1 MGELLRTERLRKYY
15 GVVSA
20 SADIDLGFQEGVL
33 TSIIGPNGAGKTT
46 FINLLTGNVRPD
58 GGRILFMDEDITRL
72 PTHARVQR
80 GISRSFQVGDIFPRL
95 TVRENLQIPVLA
107 RKGRG
112 MAFLSPVERDREV
125 QERVEALLE
134 EVGLR
139 DKAQVAAGSLSH
151 GDQRLLEIA
160 LAMAPEPRLLFLDE
174 PTAGMNPVERMRI
187 LEHIRRLSEGRS
199 ITFVIVEH
207 DMDIVFALSDRIVVL
222 HRGAVIADGRPEEIR
237 NNAEVREIYLGEE
250 FL

>member
-1 MGELLRTERLRKYY
+1 VAELLRTEGLRKYY

-20 SADIDLGFQEGVL
+20 AADINLSFQEGVL

-46 FINLLTGNVRPD
+46 FIHLLTGYVRPD
-58 GGRILFMDEDITRL
+58 RGRILFQGEDITRL
-72 PTHARVQR
+72 PTHARVQM

-95 TVRENLQIPVLA
+95 SVKENLQIPVAA
-107 RKGRG
+107 RLGIG
-112 MAFLSPVERDREV
+112 MSFLKPTETHPRVRDRV
-125 QERVEALLE
+125 KALLQ
-134 EVGLR
+134 EVGLQEKS
-139 DKAQVAAGSLSH
+139 DVLAGSLSH

-160 LAMAPEPRLLFLDE
+160 LAMAPEPKLLFLDE
-174 PTAGMNPVERMRI
+174 PTAGMNPVERVRV
-187 LEHIRRLSEGRS
+187 LENIRKLSRGRS

-222 HRGAVIADGRPEEIR
+222 HRGAVIADGSPEEIR
-237 NNAEVREIYLGEE
+237 ENRQVREIYLGEE